1 MQPSYDDSYPSF
13 PLATTRIACDASRS
27 HVVRGVPF
35 RVFVSCRSLINIA
48 LPRRALARFC
58 PPPPPFSS
66 SCSLA
71 FPLSLRLKT
80 FEGVPPPYDIMKKMV
95 VPDAFRITRLKP
107 GRRYCVLGRLSDE
120 IGWKHKDAVSMLE
133 DKRREAGKVY
143 YETKKAAIAQKKAS
157 LSAAS
162 DKPFTQVLAQFGY

>member
-1 MQPSYDDSYPSF
+1 M
-13 PLATTRIACDASRS
+13 
-27 HVVRGVPF
+27 
-35 RVFVSCRSLINIA
+35 
-48 LPRRALARFC
+48 
-58 PPPPPFSS
+58 
-66 SCSLA
+66 A

>member
-1 MQPSYDDSYPSF
+1 MQGCPTSALVPPARLF
-13 PLATTRIACDASRS
+13 HRVI
-27 HVVRGVPF
+27 RGM
-35 RVFVSCRSLINIA
+35 I
-48 LPRRALARFC
+48 
-58 PPPPPFSS
+58 PPKPYRGK
-66 SCSLA
+66 CA
-71 FPLSLRLKT
+71 MERLKT
-80 FEGVPPPYDIMKKMV
+80 FEGVPPPYDTMKKMV

>member
-1 MQPSYDDSYPSF
+1 MSSELGPSPSQAGF
-13 PLATTRIACDASRS
+13 EKIIKMMTVKDIAAQKSAVGFVRNLIADEAMARS
-27 HVVRGVPF
+27 IVKKDGVLCMIQLCLQEPQG
-35 RVFVSCRSLINIA
+35 
-48 LPRRALARFC
+48 
-58 PPPPPFSS
+58 
-66 SCSLA
+66 
-71 FPLSLRLKT
+71 
-80 FEGVPPPYDIMKKMV
+80 GVPPPYDIMKKMV

-143 YETKKAAIAQKKAS
+143 YETKKAAIAKKKAA